1 MACPSPVLHCFQRSF
16 VARRIFHLLLCVV
29 SMTIRSL
36 SQQDIAADLFARYDE
51 YVLRA
56 VSTRMFTHKQMSQW
70 IASIQ
75 PRGAFR
81 VERAGSSA
89 EGRDILLLTV
99 GQGPTRV
106 FLWSQ
111 MHGDESTATMALL
124 DMLNFFALSG
134 DHPARKAITEQLTV
148 VMIPMLNPDGAE
160 RFQRRSS
167 QLIDINR
174 DALQLRSPEARV
186 LKETRDRLSPQFG
199 FNLHDQSPRY
209 SVGSSKKVAA
219 IGLLAPA
226 LDEEKTDPPVRQR
239 AKHVAASLAEI
250 LARFIPG
257 HVARYDDT
265 FEPRAFGDN
274 IQKWG
279 TSTVLIE
286 SGGWPGDPEKMYLR
300 KLNAVALLSVLVEIA
315 NGHYE
320 RSNIASYEDLPF
332 NAERF
337 YDVIVRGASIRTNG
351 IVPPIVADVG
361 INFESGPRSA
371 KVSPDS
377 TYARIVDVGDLHTF
391 GSFEDIDGTGIELDS
406 TVVKMDRR
414 ILKSRL
420 MELIRKN

>member
-1 MACPSPVLHCFQRSF
+1 MCSFFLHLPLFRQA
-16 VARRIFHLLLCVV
+16 VIARIFFLFLCMV
-29 SMTIRSL
+29 SMTMRSV
-36 SQQDIAADLFARYDE
+36 SQQDIAADLFARYDT
-51 YVLRA
+51 YMLRA
-56 VSTRMFTHKQMSQW
+56 ITTSTFTQKQMAQW

-81 VERAGSSA
+81 TELAGLSA

-99 GQGPTRV
+99 GQGPTTV
-106 FLWSQ
+106 LLWSQ
-111 MHGDESTATMALL
+111 MHGDEPTATMALL
-124 DMLNFFALSG
+124 DMLAFFSRSS
-134 DHPARKAITEQLTV
+134 DHPACRTITEKLTV
-148 VMIPMLNPDGAE
+148 AMIPMLNPDGAQ
-160 RFQRRSS
+160 RFQRRSA

-174 DALQLRSPEARV
+174 DALRLRSPEARL

-226 LDEEKTDPPVRQR
+226 LDEAKSDPPVRQK
-239 AKHVAASLAEI
+239 AKHVAAALAEI
-250 LARFIPG
+250 FALFIPG

-300 KLNAVALLSVLVEIA
+300 KLNVVALLSILVEIA
-315 NGHYE
+315 DGRFQKSE
-320 RSNIASYEDLPF
+320 IASYEDLPF

-351 IVPPIVADVG
+351 IVPPVTADVG
-361 INFESGPRSA
+361 INFEPASRSTKA
-371 KVSPDS
+371 LSDS
-377 TYARIVDVGDLHTF
+377 AYARIVDIGDLHTF
-391 GSFEDIDGTGIELDS
+391 GCFEDIDGTGIVLDS

-420 MELIRKN
+420 MEMIRKN